1 MLQRPEFIPIPISMH
16 MSILFIPWDPE
27 SHILSPWGSH
37 QSPETTQ
44 NTPDT
49 VAFLIALY
57 QMVKTCCGSLNW
69 YPYPTPPHESISP
82 IPSDA
87 GSHIL
92 GPWGTNLS
100 PETTQNTS
108 NTVTFLLRGT
118 GWLKSYCCHQN
129 SCLYPLD
136 PLDYFTHPKGTFSH
150 SSGAPAAPFRAQN
163 QPKILSELPNFP

>member
-1 MLQRPEFIPIPISMH
+1 MLQRPKFIPIPISMH

-49 VAFLIALY
+49 VAFIIALY
-57 QMVKTCCGSLNW
+57 QMVKIMLRR
-69 YPYPTPPHESISP
+69 PQLIP
-82 IPSDA
+82 IPNPSDA

-92 GPWGTNLS
+92 GPWGTNHS